1 MEMRPNF
8 EYLEAQW
15 KERKLDL
22 FPWLDGLFSLLR
34 SREAILRETKR
45 RLSTST
51 PATMV
56 QFLSSDDH
64 ETARVAR
71 EVIKEQD
78 PSVVLPTLFY
88 SIEKVSKKDYPER
101 AIRCLFDFNPIV
113 SLTFFLDYLNL
124 QRIQK
129 DKIFQLIGQLLS
141 RKKGSLSATSEEIQF
156 LKQFFHALQNDLHR
170 RRPVSG
176 KLETW
181 EDFEAIRLDLEVMTY
196 IYIKTRSR
204 ESVIIVERE
213 MQGLGQEV
221 IGSLCK
227 LPFTFG
233 KSDVLVRQLTEM
245 IPYVALMRL
254 EADKEFLQRLPA
266 KIKCLD
272 LSEDQREEIIQKAKA
287 TVMIIDQPEQN
298 IQEIL
303 DSMRIPF
310 FSAAHYC

>member
-1 MEMRPNF
+1 MKPNF
-8 EYLEAQW
+8 EYLERQW

-22 FPWLDGLFSLLR
+22 FPWLDGIFTLLR

-64 ETARVAR
+64 GTAQVAR

-78 PSVVLPTLFY
+78 PSIVLPTLFY
-88 SIEKVSKKDYPER
+88 SIEKVGKKNYSER
-101 AIRCLFDFNPIV
+101 VMHCLFDFNPIV
-113 SLTFFLDYLNL
+113 SLTYLLDYLNL

-129 DKIFQLIGQLLS
+129 DRIFQLIGQLLS
-141 RKKGSLSATSEEIQF
+141 QKKGSLSASSEEIQF
-156 LKQFFHALQNDLHR
+156 LKQLFHALQNDLYR

-176 KLETW
+176 ELNTW

-204 ESVIIVERE
+204 ESVTIVERE
-213 MQGLGQEV
+213 MQALGQEV
-221 IGSLCK
+221 IGSLCR

-233 KSDVLVRQLTEM
+233 TSDILVRQLTEI

-254 EADKEFLQRLPA
+254 EADKKFLQGLPA
-266 KIKCLD
+266 KIRCLD
-272 LSEDQREEIIQKAKA
+272 LSEDQREEIVQKTKA
-287 TVMIIDQPEQN
+287 TVTIIDQPEMN

-303 DSMRIPF
+303 DKMSIPF
-310 FSAAHYC
+310 FFAACYG